1 MAPLVSIL
9 TYHKMNKKKILV
21 CSESCKIPS
30 GFGVYNKRLLDS
42 LHNTGKYEVAEF
54 ATYGL
59 IGDKEKLNIPWKYYP
74 NAVTKDHP
82 KNSEYNS
89 SQENQFGR
97 WRFDR
102 VLLDFRPDIVIDV
115 RDYWMSYFEGLSPLR
130 RNFKWFLMPTVD
142 SHPQKEEWL
151 DTYINADKIF
161 TYSDW
166 GRDILNLQT
175 SNSIKFAD
183 AVPPGVNLNQFK
195 PLDNISEIKKAL
207 ALDPDST
214 IIGTVMRNQKR
225 KLYPELIRAFE
236 KILDKLDPKIAKKTF
251 LYLHTAYPDA
261 GWNIAEL
268 IKDSKVA
275 NHIYL
280 TYMCKNCSIVFASLF
295 GDLVQPCYK
304 CGQKSC
310 CTPNVSNGLDTD
322 ILVKIINCFDIY
334 VQYAICEGF
343 GMPQVEAAACG
354 VPVMTVDYSA
364 MKDII
369 SNLEATSIGVG
380 SYFKELETS
389 AIRVYPNESD
399 FVDKAVELLNLP
411 TGIRKRI
418 GYNTRVLTEK
428 HYNWDDIAL
437 KWMKHIDECEST
449 QHLWNNPLA
458 QLVPKIEKDKLP
470 NTSNRLELLYYLA
483 KNYSDKINISLDSYW
498 LLKNIH
504 MAARGFILAE
514 HNEAKPYTIENL
526 IDNINA
532 AIDNYNIAEMARA
545 NPSILIKED
554 YIDYANGVNNAST
567 N

>member
-1 MAPLVSIL
+1 
-9 TYHKMNKKKILV
+9 MNKKKILV

-42 LHNTGKYEVAEF
+42 LYRTGKYEIAEF

-59 IGDKEKLNIPWKYYP
+59 IGDKERLNIPWKYYP

-82 KNSEYNS
+82 KNNEYNS
-89 SQENQFGR
+89 SPENQFGR

-142 SHPQKEEWL
+142 SFPQKEEWL

-166 GRDILNLQT
+166 GRDILNYQT
-175 SNSIKFAD
+175 SNNINFAD
-183 AVPPGVNLNQFK
+183 TVSPGIDLNQFK

-207 ALDPDST
+207 ALDPNS
-214 IIGTVMRNQKR
+214 IVIGTVMRNQKR

-236 KILDKLDPKIAKKTF
+236 QILEKLDPKIAEKTI

-261 GWNIAEL
+261 GWNLAEL

-275 NHIYL
+275 NHIYV
-280 TYMCKNCSIVFASLF
+280 TYVCRNCSIVFASLF

-304 CGQKSC
+304 CGQKTC
-310 CTPNVSNGLDTD
+310 MTPNVSNGIDTD
-322 ILVKIINCFDIY
+322 ILVKIMNCFDIY

-343 GMPQVEAAACG
+343 GMPQVEAASCG
-354 VPVMTVDYSA
+354 VPVMTVNYSA

-369 SNLEATSIGVG
+369 SKLDAISIDVG

-389 AIRVYPNESD
+389 AIRVYPNQND
-399 FVDKAVELLNLP
+399 FIDKTVNLINMP

-418 GYNTRVLTEK
+418 GYKTRELAEQ
-428 HYNWDDIAL
+428 HYDWNNIAN
-437 KWMKHIDECEST
+437 KWMKHIDGCETT
-449 QHLWNNPLA
+449 QHLWNSPFT
-458 QLVPKIEKDKLP
+458 QLIPKIEKDKLP
-470 NTSNRLELLYYLA
+470 NISNKLELMYYIS
-483 KNYSDKINISLDSYW
+483 KNYMERANISLHNYW
-498 LLKNIH
+498 FLKNIT
-504 MAARGFILAE
+504 MSSRGFILAE
-514 HNEAKPYTIENL
+514 HNEIKPYTIENF
-526 IDNINA
+526 IDNINGM
-532 AIDNYNIAEMARA
+532 IDNYNIAEMARA
-545 NPSILIKED
+545 NPSILTKED
-554 YIDYANGVNNAST
+554 YIDYANGDMSAAT